1 MWNIFHYNNNR
12 IRNEGNLMKEFE
24 IISYT
29 KSDGTVPVLEFIQ
42 AQSTKMQ
49 AKILSEIELLEEYGN
64 ELDGRYTKHLDEG
77 IFELRIKFAS
87 DITRILYFFHIGK
100 RIILTNGFVK
110 KTQKTPIKEIEL
122 AKKYRNDYLIKE
134 GK

>member
-1 MWNIFHYNNNR
+1 
-12 IRNEGNLMKEFE
+12 MKEFE